1 MKFIGFLFF
10 CMLMNM
16 LADARSIQE
25 GDDLY
30 REPVAMPYW
39 PFSSSDFWSYVEYFR
54 ALGAYDRI
62 DEMARALFAQLHR
75 LETRAVVYCVV
86 IVGCLL
92 REVLEAASLQ
102 SNFIRKGFLAVH
114 HKYECK
120 PANCIKACLNAV
132 AAARILHEFLH
143 LDACWKLI
151 LVQLCTLWVTVYP
164 FWM

>member
-1 MKFIGFLFF
+1 MRQLGEVAAGAGLS
-10 CMLMNM
+10 
-16 LADARSIQE
+16 RS
-25 GDDLY
+25 GLC
-30 REPVAMPYW
+30 R
-39 PFSSSDFWSYVEYFR
+39 
-54 ALGAYDRI
+54 GAPP
-62 DEMARALFAQLHR
+62 AGCAVVLPSQR
-75 LETRAVVYCVV
+75 LETSADVYCVV

-92 REVLEAASLQ
+92 REMLEAASLQ
-102 SNFIRKGFLAVH
+102 SNFIRKGFLAVN